1 MLPFIKFNNKD
12 GQNNG
17 VHSIKFRY
25 PKIENIQYNVNY
37 LKTRIDNYVYVFYH
51 CRLNDIFSGVISFTL
66 L

>member
-25 PKIENIQYNVNY
+25 MYPKIENIQYNVN
-37 LKTRIDNYVYVFYH
+37 I
-51 CRLNDIFSGVISFTL
+51 
-66 L
+66 

>member
-25 PKIENIQYNVNY
+25 PKIENIQYNVNIY
-37 LKTRIDNYVYVFYH
+37 TQKLTTIRFLSLQIK
-51 CRLNDIFSGVISFTL
+51 
-66 L
+66 